1 MLPNSKTILSLFEAN
16 KFNEVLDILNKSK
29 DENENEYIFYFY
41 RGIANLKLN
50 KFSEAKEDF
59 NKGITLNSKSPEI
72 YNNLGILNYT
82 IGKNEQAIENFIKSI
97 NLKSNFNQST
107 SGLINVLSQTEHC
120 EKNNSDI
127 VLTHNKLNQ
136 IEFNYSSQDFILNEK
151 IKDYISKINN
161 VVDNKLRNLEFNMTQ
176 TYRRHKPPL
185 NCERHKKVF
194 DAYNAIP
201 KFCFS
206 CFKVQIELDNVVD
219 LIKLFIIFDN
229 IKFLNNNTKK
239 CMIELRPNAS
249 GKYKGLVYC
258 STIEESKIIFS
269 KLTEVLN
276 KNINANINCKIK
288 KGCTE
293 YTFKYPNYDNLKD
306 DAMIY
311 NSEWEKYENLID
323 QQNPDLVFEKITR
336 PTIKGLSLFDA
347 LVIRNWLAYAKLI
360 GDESYTKIT
369 NQNFD
374 SKFIERCLKKSEN
387 S

>member
-1 MLPNSKTILSLFEAN
+1 MLPNSKTILSLFKAN
-16 KFNEVLDILNKSK
+16 KFNEALDILNKSK
-29 DENENEYIFYFY
+29 NENENKYIFYFY

-72 YNNLGILNYT
+72 YSNLGILNYK

-97 NLKSNFNQST
+97 NLNSNFNQST
-107 SGLINVLSQTEHC
+107 SCLINVLSHTEHY

-136 IEFNYSSQDFILNEK
+136 IDFNYSSQDFIINEK
-151 IKDYISKINN
+151 IKDYISKINS
-161 VVDNKLRNLEFNMTQ
+161 VVDNKLKNLEFNMTQ
-176 TYRRHKPPL
+176 IYRRHKPPL
-185 NCERHKKVF
+185 NCDKYKKVF
-194 DAYNAIP
+194 NTYNAIP

-206 CFKVQIELDNVVD
+206 CFKVQIELNNVVD

-229 IKFLNNNTKK
+229 IKFLNNNTRK
-239 CMIELRPNAS
+239 CMIELRPNVS
-249 GKYKGLVYC
+249 TKYKGLVYC
-258 STIEESKIIFS
+258 STIEESEIILS
-269 KLTEVLN
+269 QLTEVSN
-276 KNINANINCKIK
+276 KNINADINCKIK

-306 DAMIY
+306 DAMTY

-323 QQNPDLVFEKITR
+323 QQNPDLLFEKITR
-336 PTIKGLSLFDA
+336 PTIKGLSLCDA

-369 NQNFD
+369 NQNFY
-374 SKFIERCLKKSEN
+374 SKFIERYLKKSEN
-387 S
+387 F

>member
-1 MLPNSKTILSLFEAN
+1 MLPNSKTILSLFEAK

-82 IGKNEQAIENFIKSI
+82 IGKNEEAIENFIKSI

-107 SGLINVLSQTEHC
+107 SGLINVLSHTEHC

-136 IEFNYSSQDFILNEK
+136 INFNYSSQDFIINEK

-185 NCERHKKVF
+185 NCERHKMVF

-206 CFKVQIELDNVVD
+206 CFKVQIELYNVVD

-258 STIEESKIIFS
+258 STIEESKIIFN

-369 NQNFD
+369 NQNFY
-374 SKFIERCLKKSEN
+374 SKFIERYLKKSEN

>member
-1 MLPNSKTILSLFEAN
+1 MLPNSKTILSLFEAK

-82 IGKNEQAIENFIKSI
+82 IGKNEEAIENFIKSI
-97 NLKSNFNQST
+97 NLKSNFNQSI

-136 IEFNYSSQDFILNEK
+136 IDFNYSSQDFIINEK

-185 NCERHKKVF
+185 NCERHKMVF

-206 CFKVQIELDNVVD
+206 CFKVQIELYNVVD

-369 NQNFD
+369 NQNFY
-374 SKFIERCLKKSEN
+374 SKFIERYLKKSEN